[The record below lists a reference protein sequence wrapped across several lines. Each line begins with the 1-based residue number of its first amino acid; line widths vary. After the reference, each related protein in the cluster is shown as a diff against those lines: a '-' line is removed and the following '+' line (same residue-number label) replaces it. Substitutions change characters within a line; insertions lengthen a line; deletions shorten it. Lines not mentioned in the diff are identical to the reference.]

1 VRNQKLGIYPRLKCL
16 ACHLK
21 RDPWIYARLN
31 PWVPMF
37 LAGEAFYAPLNSE
50 FWDPPLP
57 PMSEAEPKTGVLPP
71 AKFPCPANLAET
83 SGFTPP

>member
-1 VRNQKLGIYPRLKCL
+1 MRNQKLAFYPRLKCL

-37 LAGEAFYAPLNSE
+37 LAGEAFYARLNPE

-57 PMSEAEPKTGVLPP
+57 LCLEVLR
-71 AKFPCPANLAET
+71 ALVLVEKYAHIGLHAT
-83 SGFTPP
+83 QT